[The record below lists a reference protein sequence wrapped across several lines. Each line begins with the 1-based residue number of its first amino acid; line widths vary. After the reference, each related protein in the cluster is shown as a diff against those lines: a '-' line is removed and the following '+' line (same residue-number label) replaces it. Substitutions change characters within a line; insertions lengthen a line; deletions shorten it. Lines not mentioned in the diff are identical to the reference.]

1 MWVVFRMGEVAIEM
15 ENVRYVYPDGS
26 VALDGVSLR
35 IMKHERV
42 AIMGPN
48 GAGKTTLLMLIN
60 GLFTP
65 SKGNVNVLGLP
76 VNGSN
81 LREVRMKVG
90 LAFQNPDDQ
99 LFCPTLWEDITFGP
113 LNMGL
118 PEEEITRRANEALKA
133 VGLEGY
139 EEKPPHHLSVGEKK
153 KAAIATV
160 LAMKPEILILD
171 EPTANLDPK
180 SRAELIELLNNLYRT
195 QGITLVVATHD
206 VNFVPLVMDR
216 VYILNS
222 GRVIAEGSVRAVFS
236 NVKLMK
242 EANLEP
248 PVIAQL
254 FSLLSEQDGIGFTE
268 FLPFTVEDA
277 LQEIR
282 RLIKRGSSHNNN
294 LNTSNTEVL
303 R

>member
-1 MWVVFRMGEVAIEM
+1 MREVAIEM
-15 ENVRYVYPDGS
+15 EDVRYVYPDGS
-26 VALDGVSLR
+26 VALDGVNLR

-76 VNGSN
+76 VKGSN

-99 LFCPTLWEDITFGP
+99 LFCPTLWEDVTFGP

-118 PEEEITRRANEALKA
+118 PEEEITRRAREALKA
-133 VGLEGY
+133 VGLVGY

-153 KAAIATV
+153 KAALATV

-171 EPTANLDPK
+171 EPTANLDPR
-180 SRAELIELLNNLYRT
+180 SRTELIELLDNLHRT
-195 QGITLVVATHD
+195 QEITLIVATHD
-206 VNFVPLVMDR
+206 VNFVPMIMDR
-216 VYILNS
+216 VYVLNS
-222 GRVIAEGSVRAVFS
+222 GRIIAEGSVRAVFS

-248 PVIAQL
+248 PAIAQL
-254 FSLLSEQDGIGFTE
+254 FSLLSEQDGLEFTE
-268 FLPFTVEDA
+268 SLPFTIKDA
-277 LQEIR
+277 LHELH
-282 RLIKRGSSHNNN
+282 RLLKRGRIHNN
-294 LNTSNTEVL
+294 LNVS
-303 R
+303 